1 MPSKVIAIRAP
12 EDDWKA
18 WDEAAKAE
26 NKSRNNWIR
35 YTLNDS
41 IRLSRALSG
50 SQGDQKKRQ
59 AEKKINR
66 TKSEAYP
73 QEAVRC
79 PHRLMPGTFCKK
91 CGVTR

>member
-1 MPSKVIAIRAP
+1 MASRVKGLRAH
-12 EDDWKA
+12 EEHWEA
-18 WDEAAKAE
+18 WEAAARSE
-26 NKSRNNWIR
+26 NKSRNNWIIT
-35 YTLNDS
+35 TLNDS
-41 IRLSRALSG
+41 VRLSRALSG
-50 SQGDQKKRQ
+50 SQGDQKRRQ

-73 QEAVRC
+73 QEAIRC